1 MDKQHIKDFIY
12 RYHKQIDNDD
22 TLKDDDFNTDDFFNV
37 GNTVT
42 NEWIETDNVD
52 DHILKNRLEMLV
64 DQVATDKEFYIF
76 DALLHGRSYKDIS
89 QVLECSTES
98 VRQWFGKLLDK
109 IMEVIE

>member
-1 MDKQHIKDFIY
+1 MDKQHIKDFIF

-42 NEWIETDNVD
+42 NELIETDNVD
-52 DHILKNRLEMLV
+52 DHILKNHLEMLV

-98 VRQWFGKLLDK
+98 VRNWFGKLLDK

>member
-1 MDKQHIKDFIY
+1 MDKQHIKDFIF

-22 TLKDDDFNTDDFFNV
+22 TLKGDDFNTDDFFNV

-52 DHILKNRLEMLV
+52 DHILKNHLEMLV

-89 QVLECSTES
+89 QVLECSTET
-98 VRQWFGKLLDK
+98 VRNWFGELLDK

>member
-1 MDKQHIKDFIY
+1 MDKQHIKYFIF

-42 NEWIETDNVD
+42 NEWLETDNVD
-52 DHILKNRLEMLV
+52 DHILKNHLEMLV

-98 VRQWFGKLLDK
+98 VRQWFDKLLDK
-109 IMEVIE
+109 MMEVIE

>member
-22 TLKDDDFNTDDFFNV
+22 TLKDDDFNTDDFFSIGHTDIN
-37 GNTVT
+37 N
-42 NEWIETDNVD
+42 WIETDNVD
-52 DHILKNRLEMLV
+52 DHILKNHLEMVV

-76 DALLHGRSYKDIS
+76 DALLHWGSYKDIS

>member
-1 MDKQHIKDFIY
+1 MDKQLIKDFIY
-12 RYHKQIDNDD
+12 RYHKKIDNDEIV
-22 TLKDDDFNTDDFFNV
+22 KDDDFNTDDFFSIN
-37 GNTVT
+37 NART
-42 NEWIETDNVD
+42 NNWIETDHVD
-52 DHILKNRLEMLV
+52 DHILKNHLEMLV